1 MLITAKTKQRLKTLQ
16 DQLTEVQQQLE
27 AIHSHNATIEFLP
40 DGTILTASP
49 PFLAALGYKL
59 EDIQNQHH
67 RLFCSTALVSKPE
80 YQQFWHDLASGK
92 ALSGTFERINVK
104 GHSVWIEATYFPI
117 KNQQGQV
124 IRVMKIAAD
133 ITQQYLDAQREKAVL
148 QALDTSQAVI
158 EFEPDGTI
166 ITANRNFLNAVGYQ
180 LEQIQGQHHRL
191 FCSDY
196 FYQQHPHFWDELA
209 AGDFKSGMF
218 ERRNA
223 QGHTIWIE
231 ATYNPI
237 RNPEGQVVRVI
248 KFASDISARIERSHA
263 IAEAAEMANATSEET
278 AQIAL
283 EGISA
288 LQQATQTSTHVSEQV
303 SHATSLIER
312 LNTQSGDIEEIVATI
327 RAIAEQTNLL
337 ALNAAIEAARA
348 GDQGRGFA
356 VVADEV
362 RQLAARTSSSTSEIA
377 DVVSKNRLMLQ
388 EVTETVL
395 KAKQTAENGR
405 SRTEQ
410 VATIMEDIQR
420 SAVNVSE
427 TTTRLIDSNNN

>member
-16 DQLTEVQQQLE
+16 DQLTEAQQQLE

-59 EDIQNQHH
+59 EEIQNQHH
-67 RLFCSTALVSKPE
+67 RLFCPSALVSKPE
-80 YQQFWHDLASGK
+80 YQQFWRDLASGQ
-92 ALSGTFERINVK
+92 ALSGTFERINAK
-104 GHSVWIEATYFPI
+104 GHSIWIEATYFPI

-148 QALDTSQAVI
+148 QALGTSQAVI

-166 ITANRNFLNAVGYQ
+166 ITANRNFLNTVGYR

-191 FCSDY
+191 FCSDH

-248 KFASDISARIERSHA
+248 KFASDISARVERSHA

-395 KAKQTAENGR
+395 KAKQTAEDGR